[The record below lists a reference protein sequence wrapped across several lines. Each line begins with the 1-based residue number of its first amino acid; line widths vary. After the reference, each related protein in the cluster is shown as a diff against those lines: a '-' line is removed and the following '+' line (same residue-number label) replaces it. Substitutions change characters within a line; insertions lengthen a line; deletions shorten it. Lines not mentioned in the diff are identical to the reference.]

1 MLRSYFLTIIGIFPA
16 SRMKNFVLRRLGFDV
31 AHTAV
36 LSPNLF
42 LGVSNLSLGQG
53 SLIRR
58 FNIFR
63 NVKIVIHNNAI
74 IGSWN
79 WISSAPALSSHR
91 NFMGELVLGNSCAIN
106 SRNYLDCSGGI
117 YFGPFSHLAGVRST
131 FITHY
136 IDTKVS
142 GQTCQPIIIGE
153 SVMLSSNLNLTP
165 GVKIGNN
172 ALIGMGSVLTGKEY
186 PGGFLIA
193 GVPGKV
199 IREVTGAWFE
209 RISGPAGLREED
221 E

>member
-1 MLRSYFLTIIGIFPA
+1 MVRSYFLTIIGIFPA

-31 AHTAV
+31 ARAAI
-36 LSPNLF
+36 LSSNLF

-53 SLIRR
+53 AVIRR
-58 FNIFR
+58 FNVFR
-63 NVKIVIHNNAI
+63 DVKIIIHNNTI

-91 NFMGELVLGNSCAIN
+91 NFMGELVLGNGSAIN
-106 SRNYLDCSGGI
+106 SRNYFDCSGGI
-117 YFGPFSHLAGVRST
+117 YFGPLSDLAGVRST

-142 GQTCQPIIIGE
+142 GQTCEPIIIGE
-153 SVMLSSNLNLTP
+153 AVMLSSNLKLTP
-165 GVKIGNN
+165 GVKIGNK

-199 IREVTGAWFE
+199 IREVTGTWFE
-209 RISGPAGLREED
+209 RVTGHTGVREDD

>member
-1 MLRSYFLTIIGIFPA
+1 MVRSYFLTIIGVFPA
-16 SRMKNFVLRRLGFDV
+16 SRIKNFVLRRFGFDI
-31 AHTAV
+31 AHTAI
-36 LSPNLF
+36 LSSNLF

-53 SLIRR
+53 ALIRR
-58 FNIFR
+58 FNVFR

-79 WISSAPALSSHR
+79 WISSAPALTSHR
-91 NFMGELVLGNSCAIN
+91 NFMGELVMRNDSAIN
-106 SRNYLDCSGGI
+106 SRNYFDCSGGI
-117 YFGPFSHLAGVRST
+117 YIGPLSDLAGVRST

-142 GQTCQPIIIGE
+142 GQTCEPIIIGKA
-153 SVMLSSNLNLTP
+153 VMLSSNLKLTP

-172 ALIGMGSVLTGKEY
+172 SLIGMGSVLTGKEY

-199 IREVTGAWFE
+199 IREVTGTWFE
-209 RISGPAGLREED
+209 RVSGPTGVRKED